1 MPARTGL
8 VLFASVTL
16 AVALAGCGGPEP
28 KRSGS
33 GVPKTSAS
41 AAPSGSGPAGAADP
55 GAPGG
60 GTGTPGAPGAP
71 GAPGGDPGGGG
82 EGGTATGADK
92 QVCADQEKL
101 VADST
106 MKFSQA
112 VVQASQGGNEQA
124 TVDAVKT
131 LFGDWAKGMRT
142 QAGKAVSAELK
153 DALNQYA
160 QGLEKVNSQIQGVGD
175 LEKLG
180 DLNTSEIEQATDK
193 VLRICG

>member
-16 AVALAGCGGPEP
+16 AVGLAACGGPEP

-33 GVPKTSAS
+33 GAPKVSAS
-41 AAPSGSGPAGAADP
+41 AAPAGSGSAGAVDP
-55 GAPGG
+55 AAPGG

-71 GAPGGDPGGGG
+71 GGDQGGGG

-131 LFGDWAKGMRT
+131 LFSDWAKGMRT
-142 QAGKAVSAELK
+142 QAGKAVSPELK

-160 QGLEKVNSQIQGVGD
+160 TGLEKVNSQIKGVGD

-180 DLNTSEIEQATDK
+180 DLNTTDIEQATDK

>member
-1 MPARTGL
+1 MLVRTGL

-16 AVALAGCGGPEP
+16 AVGLAGCGGPEP

-33 GVPKTSAS
+33 GVPKASATASGSAAADGPAGPVDPSAS
-41 AAPSGSGPAGAADP
+41 A
-55 GAPGG
+55 
-60 GTGTPGAPGAP
+60 GAPGAP

-92 QVCADQEKL
+92 QVCTDQEKL

-112 VVQASQGGNEQA
+112 MVQASQGGNEQA
-124 TVDAVKT
+124 TVNAVKT
-131 LFGDWAKGMRT
+131 LFSDWANGMRT
-142 QAGKAVSAELK
+142 QAGKAVSKDLK
-153 DALNQYA
+153 DALTQYA
-160 QGLEKVNSQIQGVGD
+160 QGLEKVNNQIKSVGD

-180 DLNTSEIEQATDK
+180 DLNTTEIEQATDK